1 MNINNLTEDA
11 QALRLLLGDMPVI
24 TPDSLAAFGG
34 WMLAKMKELDKRSGS
49 GGQVWAR
56 PSQIA
61 ERFGV
66 KRAQVASW
74 LSRLVEAGKVRRWQP
89 ETARGTAG
97 ETYYNL
103 EDLEK
108 AWTIK
113 SVN

>member
-1 MNINNLTEDA
+1 MNNAVLTDDA

-24 TPDSLAAFGG
+24 TPDTLAAFGG
-34 WMLAKMKELDKRSGS
+34 WMLAKMKELDKRG
-49 GGQVWAR
+49 GGAGQVWAR

-66 KRAQVASW
+66 KRAQVAAW

-97 ETYYNL
+97 DTYYNV
-103 EDLEK
+103 EDIENAWKIEK
-108 AWTIK
+108 
-113 SVN
+113 